1 MVWPRRYI
9 TEDGRTYPVA
19 KGANIRASWRS
30 DILEEEYTGPQIAD
44 EDQEASLLRKRNTKK
59 PIVRAGEGYLF
70 GDCLSATIVKVMG
83 GSSDNMV
90 SVHSWSHNEGS
101 SAFGRGCKE
110 LVVRRTI
117 TDYTTGA
124 ELPLD
129 SGLTKGKFMKAEDG
143 FYFPEVTFMKAGRF
157 ECKYSATRHGGQEF
171 DGLKQTKRLVVEV
184 IPNVPDFLEEV
195 DGSALDVR
203 LDEVG

>member
-1 MVWPRRYI
+1 M
-9 TEDGRTYPVA
+9 
-19 KGANIRASWRS
+19 
-30 DILEEEYTGPQIAD
+30 EEEYTGPQIAD

-83 GSSDNMV
+83 GSSKAHDDFGI

-171 DGLKQTKRLVVEV
+171 DGLKQTESLVVKV
-184 IPNVPDFLEEV
+184 IANVPHFLT
-195 DGSALDVR
+195 DDCSLHDVR